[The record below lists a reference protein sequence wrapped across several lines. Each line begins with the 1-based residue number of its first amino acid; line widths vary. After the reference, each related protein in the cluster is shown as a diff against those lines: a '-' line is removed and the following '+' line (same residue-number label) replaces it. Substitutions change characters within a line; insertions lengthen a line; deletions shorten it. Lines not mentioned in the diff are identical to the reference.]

1 MTKTITIDII
11 PIYVGGIMDDSK
23 KIEIFDKC
31 INNKLQDY
39 IDQLDD
45 NKLDNLCYNLN
56 NTVSNNSVLIKMKI
70 KTLSKSKKI

>member
-1 MTKTITIDII
+1 
-11 PIYVGGIMDDSK
+11 MDDSK

-39 IDQLDD
+39 IDRLDD

>member
-1 MTKTITIDII
+1 
-11 PIYVGGIMDDSK
+11 MDDSK

>member
-1 MTKTITIDII
+1 MKKTITIDII